1 MLTKIRKGTDNIL
14 VKIILG
20 LVAFSFV
27 GIGGASFI
35 GGNSRGNIVLFDKTN
50 SISMEDFQVAKAR
63 EVEALQRQNG
73 INLTDENIAEL
84 GLDNSVLRR
93 LINESMVNYLAGY
106 YEFDTS
112 EELVIKF
119 IKKSP
124 FFKNENGE
132 FDLSIFKNAFHNSQ
146 NREDEYLKSI
156 KKHLMTTALLDVFMD
171 SFNPPKA
178 MTENMVSYMAETRV
192 VDLLSIDLDYK
203 PRGYKPESL
212 QPEQLEDFYQNNQ
225 ELFVLPELRSFEY
238 IKADREFLAKKL
250 KLSEAEL
257 KQFFED
263 NKDEFAEKNYASA
276 KKQVREALTSERLEE
291 LTNELAKNFEE
302 DVSSGLT
309 LQEIAQKYELKVSS
323 VKDISLAGMNTSSV
337 AENIELADSV
347 FEMIEGEVSYPI
359 EVADKNEILL
369 INLKTIIQSRQQSF
383 AEVESDVKSI
393 LEKRMLAIFNVKKL
407 EEANKNHDP
416 KKVNRANL
424 QAQGINILV
433 NQSFTRSELPL
444 QEKLPVELLK
454 SIFIIEKDKSTHLV
468 GDTKKAYVA
477 YLKTVNN
484 SKAKMDS
491 IRKDSG
497 DHFSNIIKE
506 GLFQEMITHLTRKN
520 DMKIIQDPAT

>member
-20 LVAFSFV
+20 LVAFSFI

-50 SISMEDFQVAKAR
+50 SISMENFQIAKAR
-63 EVEALQRQNG
+63 EVEALQSQNG

-93 LINESMVNYLAGY
+93 LINESMVDYLANY
-106 YEFDTS
+106 YDFDTS
-112 EELVIKF
+112 DELVIKF
-119 IKKSP
+119 IRKSP
-124 FFKNENGE
+124 FFKNAHGE

-171 SFNPPKA
+171 SFVPPKA

-203 PRGYKPESL
+203 PKNYTPELL
-212 QPEQLEDFYQNNQ
+212 QSEQLEDFYQNNQ
-225 ELFVLPELRSFEY
+225 ELFVLPELRSFDY
-238 IKADREFLAKKL
+238 IKADRVFLAKKL
-250 KLSEAEL
+250 KISEAEL

-263 NKDEFAEKNYASA
+263 NKDEFTEKNYASA
-276 KKQVREALTSERLEE
+276 KKQVQEVLASERLEE

-309 LQEIAQKYELKVSS
+309 LQEIAEKYELKVSS
-323 VKDISLAGMNTSSV
+323 VKDMSLVDMNTSSV

-383 AEVESDVKSI
+383 AEVENDIKNI
-393 LEKRMLAIFNVKKL
+393 LEKRMLAFFNVKKL
-407 EEANKNHDP
+407 EEANKNYDP
-416 KKVNRANL
+416 KQINRASL
-424 QAQGINILV
+424 QAQGISVLG
-433 NQSFTRSELPL
+433 NQSFTRAELPL

-454 SIFIIEKDKSTHLV
+454 SIFITEKDKSTPLV
-468 GDTKKAYVA
+468 GDSKKVYVA
-477 YLKTVNN
+477 YLKAVNN
-484 SKAKMDS
+484 SKAKMDA

-506 GLFQEMITHLTRKN
+506 GLFQELITHLTRKN
-520 DMKIIQDPAT
+520 NMQIIQSPSS